1 MADNKRKSEMDELIT
16 RISNSVDK
24 KNVQSCCKKIL
35 KKCSFKSDNDL
46 SNVKQLAFWL
56 YIYGYYD
63 EAISVCDLLKDME
76 FTGNYR
82 IWDNADNAM
91 CLKARILREQGKL
104 PEREELLKK
113 VNEHRHPELY
123 KNLVDWYRGT
133 LNENINSDSSTLG
146 KLSWMMTKLTFAV
159 RYREAGGHP
168 ISDDEFERDISE
180 LLKILRSVK

>member
-1 MADNKRKSEMDELIT
+1 MSDDKQRSGMEELIT
-16 RISNSVDK
+16 RIGNTVNK
-24 KNVQSCCKKIL
+24 KNVQGCCKRIL
-35 KKCSFKSDNDL
+35 KKCSFKSSNDL

-63 EAISVCDLLKDME
+63 EAIAVCDLLKDME

-91 CLKARILREQGKL
+91 CLKARILREQGRL
-104 PEREELLKK
+104 PEREELLKR

-146 KLSWMMTKLTFAV
+146 PLSWMMTKLMFAI

-168 ISDDEFERDISE
+168 ISDEEFENDISE
-180 LLKILRSVK
+180 LMNVLKAVK